1 MKAVVVPA
9 SLPAPRGAIWFTLAL
24 AFAALVLPDCCLT
37 GRHAFGAGMN
47 ALGPICR
54 SAS

>member
-1 MKAVVVPA
+1 MNAAAIPA
-9 SLPAPRGAIWFTLAL
+9 SPPTPRGAIWFGLVL
-24 AFAALVLPDCCLT
+24 AFAALVLPDCCLN